1 MPTTRFRD
9 GRHNQLPAVTIFL
22 ATIER
27 SAGERSAGELSAGE
41 LSAGELSAGELSGGS
56 QPAPFG
62 RELDRTPN
70 GSLP

>member
-9 GRHNQLPAVTIFL
+9 VRHNQLPAVTIFL

-41 LSAGELSAGELSGGS
+41 LSAGELSGGS

>member
-41 LSAGELSAGELSGGS
+41 LSGGS